1 MRTPI
6 TTIIGATDNLI
17 ALEKKLSPQD
27 QRTLINEISIAGLRL
42 NQQVEN
48 LLNMSRLESGFLQ
61 VKRDWCDIKE
71 IIYKTIHVLE
81 SVLLKYKVAVFIP
94 EHFPLFKI
102 DFGLMEHV
110 LYNLINNAA
119 IHTPENST
127 ITIEAACEDDV
138 LVVTVADNGLD
149 FPQQKFIKCLINFT
163 D

>member
-1 MRTPI
+1 M
-6 TTIIGATDNLI
+6 
-17 ALEKKLSPQD
+17 
-27 QRTLINEISIAGLRL
+27 INEISIAGLRL

-119 IHTPENST
+119 IIRLKIQPSRLRR
-127 ITIEAACEDDV
+127 
-138 LVVTVADNGLD
+138 LVKIMSL
-149 FPQQKFIKCLINFT
+149 
-163 D
+163 